1 MRATVAACHFRSHTL
16 RLPPIVD
23 TAMSMTALAL
33 ATALSGLPDT
43 GWERER
49 AEDAHQ
55 LMLCQIHRD
64 ELMQAE
70 GKDDAYQRA
79 EAICDLLARDY
90 KNTWD
95 FDAQD
100 ALAASAVDLDE
111 LIRRGDVVEVP
122 PAKRDRAYD

>member
-1 MRATVAACHFRSHTL
+1 M
-16 RLPPIVD
+16 P
-23 TAMSMTALAL
+23 MTAFAL
-33 ATALSGLPDT
+33 VAALSGLPDIA
-43 GWERER
+43 WERER

-64 ELMQAE
+64 ELQQAE

-79 EAICDLLARDY
+79 KAVCDLLARDY
-90 KNTWD
+90 RNGWD

-100 ALAASAVDLDE
+100 ALVASAVDLDE

-122 PAKRDRAYD
+122 PTKQDRADE

>member
-1 MRATVAACHFRSHTL
+1 
-16 RLPPIVD
+16 
-23 TAMSMTALAL
+23 
-33 ATALSGLPDT
+33 
-43 GWERER
+43 
-49 AEDAHQ
+49 
-55 LMLCQIHRD
+55 MLCQIHRD

-90 KNTWD
+90 KHTWA

-100 ALAASAVDLDE
+100 ALAAAAVDLDE

>member
-1 MRATVAACHFRSHTL
+1 M
-16 RLPPIVD
+16 P
-23 TAMSMTALAL
+23 MTAFAL
-33 ATALSGLPDT
+33 AAALSGLPDIT
-43 GWERER
+43 WERER

-64 ELMQAE
+64 ELKQAE

-79 EAICDLLARDY
+79 KAVCELLARDY
-90 KNTWD
+90 RNTWD

-111 LIRRGDVVEVP
+111 LIRRGEVVEVP
-122 PAKRDRAYD
+122 PTKRDRAFE